1 MVTVW
6 ELDFY
11 SRPILDE
18 RNKKR
23 WEVLIS
29 EGMQTI
35 DADPATLFRYSKF
48 LSNSEVNSLQ
58 LKAAIQEAIDQAS
71 WNGRLGNLLTNSVS
85 RLSEQERQRV
95 LHHEAGHFLVAYLLD
110 IPVTD
115 YTLNAWD
122 AWKKGLPGLG
132 GVQFDTT
139 TLDETIATG
148 QLPAQLLNRYC
159 TIWMAGIAAEQR
171 VYGQAQGGQDDR
183 QKFSILWQQLQ
194 RPFQEGQMRQRWA
207 VIQAQTL
214 LDKHAAAYE
223 ALVTAMATGKSV
235 EDCAALLQSC
245 KKGEIQD

>member
-1 MVTVW
+1 MGQLTLNLVAITIFLVTMAMLLGPLLRIPQGVPV
-6 ELDFY
+6 LAIAI
-11 SRPILDE
+11 ILG
-18 RNKKR
+18 
-23 WEVLIS
+23 I
-29 EGMQTI
+29 
-35 DADPATLFRYSKF
+35 ATL
-48 LSNSEVNSLQ
+48 
-58 LKAAIQEAIDQAS
+58 DQAS
-71 WNGRLGNLLTNSVS
+71 WNGRLGNLLTNGVS

-139 TLDETIATG
+139 ILDETVATG

-171 VYGQAQGGQDDR
+171 VYGQALGGQDDR

-214 LDKHAAAYE
+214 LEKHAAAYE

-235 EDCAALLQSC
+235 EDCTALLQSC